1 MLVYAGGVT
10 GEGTVLIVLIVM
22 IAGLAGMT
30 VFGLGMVNAGL
41 RNGDR
46 PGDARVTAWL
56 ARGPVVMVRVDNC
69 GDVPLMAGCTAR
81 RYRVPGWAGGA
92 RTVRVPRRTARRRF
106 RAARH
111 EVVGVVAAGT
121 RARFAVPA
129 GTTARRY
136 LLTVVIGQSGGR
148 LRVFRLP
155 VTDNDREPGGMP
167 DWERAPQP
175 F

>member
-1 MLVYAGGVT
+1 
-10 GEGTVLIVLIVM
+10 VLIVLIVM
-22 IAGLAGMT
+22 VAGLAGMT

-56 ARGPVVMVRVDNC
+56 ARGPVVMVRVDNY
-69 GDVPLMAGCTAR
+69 GDVPLMAGCSAR
-81 RYRVPGWAGGA
+81 RYRVPGWAGGG
-92 RTVRVPRRTARRRF
+92 RTVRVPRHTARRRF

-111 EVVGVVAAGT
+111 EVVGVVAAGA

-129 GTTARRY
+129 GVPAGVSARRY

-155 VTDNDREPGGMP
+155 VTGNDREPGGMP
-167 DWERAPQP
+167 DWERATQP
-175 F
+175 S